1 MKLKEAFFQTSN
13 KCLLLENNYRLFSQ
27 AFEIVEQVKAE
38 LGVEKYTLTQTSL
51 EQVFL
56 NLTKY
61 KSKTAESNEV
71 VEVDEYLV

>member
-1 MKLKEAFFQTSN
+1 M
-13 KCLLLENNYRLFSQ
+13 
-27 AFEIVEQVKAE
+27 EQVKVE
-38 LGVEKYTLTQTSL
+38 LGIDKYTLTQTSL

-61 KSKTAESNEV
+61 KSKTEERNDV